1 MSHFV
6 KLNGSFQQGP
16 GKGDKKAVFF
26 GLESHTMAEIAE
38 FFPKNILALFALKIQ
53 RVLCLPCFFETL
65 EKQPCKW
72 RSDLVLN
79 EQMKGPK

>member
-26 GLESHTMAEIAE
+26 GLESHTMDGIGE
-38 FFPKNILALFALKIQ
+38 FFPKNILPLFALKRPIYG
-53 RVLCLPCFFETL
+53 L
-65 EKQPCKW
+65 
-72 RSDLVLN
+72 
-79 EQMKGPK
+79 QMKAAYFFTTSDKDRDMQTERYFYGIKS

>member
-26 GLESHTMAEIAE
+26 GLESHTMARIAD
-38 FFPKNILALFALKIQ
+38 FFPKNILALFALKRPIYG
-53 RVLCLPCFFETL
+53 L
-65 EKQPCKW
+65 
-72 RSDLVLN
+72 
-79 EQMKGPK
+79 QMKATVFYYTQACGLGCLFELVRL

>member
-26 GLESHTMAEIAE
+26 GLESHTKAGIAQ
-38 FFPKNILALFALKIQ
+38 FFQKNILALFDLKRPIYG
-53 RVLCLPCFFETL
+53 L
-65 EKQPCKW
+65 
-72 RSDLVLN
+72 
-79 EQMKGPK
+79 QMIKAIF

>member
-26 GLESHTMAEIAE
+26 GLESHTMAEIAD
-38 FFPKNILALFALKIQ
+38 FFSKKYFGAFHFEDSEGPLLTLF
-53 RVLCLPCFFETL
+53 F
-65 EKQPCKW
+65 
-72 RSDLVLN
+72 
-79 EQMKGPK
+79 

>member
-26 GLESHTMAEIAE
+26 GLESHTMAGIAE
-38 FFPKNILALFALKIQ
+38 FFPNVFLAFFALKRPIH
-53 RVLCLPCFFETL
+53 TL
-65 EKQPCKW
+65 AIWIFTFHEI
-72 RSDLVLN
+72 
-79 EQMKGPK
+79 